1 MKAER
6 VEGPGGVANP
16 KGPGRTA
23 EPPVALR
30 ARRHWYSGV
39 VRRRSILVGGALLL
53 VVLTLAVL
61 APAIAPFDPNLV
73 RPEIQF
79 IRPNS
84 VHLFGTDNFGRD
96 LFSRTLY
103 GARNSL
109 LVGTSVVLL
118 SCVLGTLAGLLAG
131 FYPRIDTALM
141 GVMDSLM
148 VSPGIV
154 LAVAIMAAIGPRLQN
169 VILALGVVQ
178 IPRVTRLVRSVV
190 FTIVHTQ
197 YIEAGRA
204 IGLGDT
210 RILFRHILPNC
221 LSPLIVQGTF
231 IFGLAVLGEASLSFL
246 GVGAPP
252 YIPSWGNIL
261 GEARVYIRDAPY
273 MMLLPGLAL
282 SITILGLNLIG
293 DGIRDWLDPTSV
305 VRRLEAQQRAQ

>member
-1 MKAER
+1 
-6 VEGPGGVANP
+6 VQ
-16 KGPGRTA
+16 
-23 EPPVALR
+23 
-30 ARRHWYSGV
+30 RHA
-39 VRRRSILVGGALLL
+39 ILIGGALLV
-53 VVLTLAVL
+53 VVLAVAAL
-61 APAIAPFDPNLV
+61 APVLAPFDPNLV
-73 RPEIQF
+73 KPEIQF
-79 IRPNS
+79 IRPNA
-84 VHLFGTDNFGRD
+84 VHPFGTDNFGRD
-96 LFSRTLY
+96 LFSRTVY

-109 LVGTSVVLL
+109 LVGSSVVLM
-118 SCVLGTLAGLLAG
+118 SCLIGTLMGLLAG
-131 FYPRIDTALM
+131 FYRRVDSVCM
-141 GVMDSLM
+141 GVMDALM
-148 VSPGIV
+148 AFPGIV

-169 VILALGVVQ
+169 VIVALGVVQ

-190 FTIVHTQ
+190 LTIVHTQ

-204 IGLGDT
+204 IGLSDA
-210 RILFRHILPNC
+210 RILLRHILPNC
-221 LSPLIVQGTF
+221 VSPLIVQGTF

-293 DGIRDWLDPTSV
+293 DGIRDLLDPTSV

>member
-1 MKAER
+1 MT
-6 VEGPGGVANP
+6 
-16 KGPGRTA
+16 TA
-23 EPPVALR
+23 SAGL
-30 ARRHWYSGV
+30 
-39 VRRRSILVGGALLL
+39 RRRWYGGLVQRHGILIGGALLL
-53 VVLTLAVL
+53 VVLAVAAL
-61 APAIAPFDPNLV
+61 APVLTPFDPNLV
-73 RPEIQF
+73 KPEIQF
-79 IRPNS
+79 VRPNA
-84 VHLFGTDNFGRD
+84 VHVFGTDNFGRD
-96 LFSRTLY
+96 LFSRTVY

-109 LVGTSVVLL
+109 LVGSSVVLM
-118 SCVLGTLAGLLAG
+118 SCLLGTLIGLLAG
-131 FYPRIDTALM
+131 FYRRADTLLMGIMDALM
-141 GVMDSLM
+141 AF
-148 VSPGIV
+148 PGIV

-169 VILALGVVQ
+169 VIVALGVVQ

-190 FTIVHTQ
+190 LTIVHTQ

-204 IGLGDT
+204 IGLSDA
-210 RILFRHILPNC
+210 RILLRHILPNC

>member
-1 MKAER
+1 M
-6 VEGPGGVANP
+6 NP
-16 KGPGRTA
+16 SA
-23 EPPVALR
+23 APVDL
-30 ARRHWYSGV
+30 ARCSDAPTRSRWYTGIV
-39 VRRRSILVGGALLL
+39 QRNAILIGGATLL
-53 VVLTLAVL
+53 VVLVAAAL
-61 APAIAPFDPNLV
+61 APVLAPFDPNMV
-73 RPEIQF
+73 KPEIQF
-79 IRPNS
+79 IRPNA

-96 LFSRTLY
+96 LFSRTVY
-103 GARNSL
+103 GARNSF
-109 LVGTSVVLL
+109 LVGSSVVLM
-118 SCVLGTLAGLLAG
+118 SCLLGTFIGLLAG
-131 FYPRIDTALM
+131 FYRRLDTLCM

-148 VSPGIV
+148 AFPGIV

-169 VILALGVVQ
+169 VIIALGVVQ

-190 FTIVHTQ
+190 LTIVHTQ

-204 IGLGDT
+204 IGVSDT
-210 RILFRHILPNC
+210 RILLRHILPNC
-221 LSPLIVQGTF
+221 ISPLIVQGTF

-305 VRRLEAQQRAQ
+305 ARRLEAQQRAQ

>member
-1 MKAER
+1 MVRNVGQPDSAVRCETPAFSA
-6 VEGPGGVANP
+6 GPPEA
-16 KGPGRTA
+16 
-23 EPPVALR
+23 R
-30 ARRHWYSGV
+30 AVRRHWYAGV
-39 VRRRSILVGGALLL
+39 VRRRSILIGGALLL
-53 VVLTLAVL
+53 IVLGLAVL
-61 APAIAPFDPNLV
+61 APVIAPFNPNLV

-79 IRPNS
+79 IRPNA

-103 GARNSL
+103 GAQNSL
-109 LVGTSVVLL
+109 LVGSSVVLL
-118 SCVLGTLAGLLAG
+118 SCLLGTLAGLLAG
-131 FYPRIDTALM
+131 FYRRVDTVLM
-141 GVMDSLM
+141 GIMDSLM
-148 VSPGIV
+148 AFPGIV

-210 RILFRHILPNC
+210 RILLRHILPNC

-261 GEARVYIRDAPY
+261 GEARVYVRDAPY
-273 MMLLPGLAL
+273 MMLLPGMAL
-282 SITILGLNLIG
+282 SITILGLNLMG
-293 DGIRDWLDPTSV
+293 DGIRDWLDPMATA
-305 VRRLEAQQRAQ
+305 RRLEAQQRAQ

>member
-1 MKAER
+1 MEQPTA
-6 VEGPGGVANP
+6 VPEGPTKPLQAADAGAPRRPWYAG
-16 KGPGRTA
+16 
-23 EPPVALR
+23 ALQR
-30 ARRHWYSGV
+30 W
-39 VRRRSILVGGALLL
+39 SIMIGGALLL
-53 VVLTLAVL
+53 VVLAVTAL
-61 APAIAPFDPNLV
+61 APIITPFDPNLV

-96 LFSRTLY
+96 LFSRTVY

-109 LVGTSVVLL
+109 LIGSSVVLM
-118 SCVLGTLAGLLAG
+118 SCLLGTIGGLLAG
-131 FYPRIDTALM
+131 FYRRLDTVLM
-141 GVMDSLM
+141 GAMDSLM
-148 VSPGIV
+148 AFPGIV

-169 VILALGVVQ
+169 VIIALGIVQ

-204 IGLGDT
+204 IGMSDI
-210 RILFRHILPNC
+210 RILLRHILPNC
-221 LSPLIVQGTF
+221 VSPLIVQATF

-261 GEARVYIRDAPY
+261 GEARVYVRDAPY
-273 MMLLPGLAL
+273 MMLFPGLAL

-293 DGIRDWLDPTSV
+293 DGIRDWLDPMSV
-305 VRRLEAQQRAQ
+305 ARRLEAHQRVQ

>member
-1 MKAER
+1 MEQPIGSSERPPIPER
-6 VEGPGGVANP
+6 VAGAISRRRPWYAG
-16 KGPGRTA
+16 
-23 EPPVALR
+23 ALQ
-30 ARRHWYSGV
+30 
-39 VRRRSILVGGALLL
+39 RRSILIGGLL
-53 VVLTLAVL
+53 LAVL
-61 APAIAPFDPNLV
+61 LAAAAFAPIIAPFDPNLV

-96 LFSRTLY
+96 LFSRTVY

-109 LVGTSVVLL
+109 FIGSSVVLL
-118 SCVLGTLAGLLAG
+118 SCVLGTVGGLLAG
-131 FYPRIDTALM
+131 FYRRVDPMLM
-141 GVMDSLM
+141 GAMDSLM
-148 VSPGIV
+148 AFPGIV
-154 LAVAIMAAIGPRLQN
+154 LAVAIMAAIGPRVQN
-169 VILALGVVQ
+169 VIIALGVVQ

-204 IGLGDT
+204 IGMSDL
-210 RILFRHILPNC
+210 RILVRHILPNC
-221 LSPLIVQGTF
+221 ISPLIVQATF

-261 GEARVYIRDAPY
+261 GEARVYVRDAPY

-293 DGIRDWLDPTSV
+293 DGIRDWLDPMSV
-305 VRRLEAQQRAQ
+305 ARRLEAHQRAQ